1 MASPLNA
8 VLCAL
13 IGTAFWTVLGYAIAR
28 HLLPRVLAIGAAPV
42 VGWAVFSAATLPI
55 LTLLGFSTRTVVGLA
70 ALCLAIAGGW
80 LLRRPPRRA
89 LKPEMSVKPWW
100 FAAAG
105 VIALAPALS
114 LLPKSS
120 ALGIIIAA
128 PLLDLAKI
136 AIH

>member
-1 MASPLNA
+1 YVQSLMATYRCRATLSQRRSHTPMASPLNA

-28 HLLPRVLAIGAAPV
+28 HLLPRVLAIGTAPV

-80 LLRRPPRRA
+80 LLQRPPRTA
-89 LKPEMSVKPWW
+89 
-100 FAAAG
+100 
-105 VIALAPALS
+105 
-114 LLPKSS
+114 
-120 ALGIIIAA
+120 
-128 PLLDLAKI
+128 
-136 AIH
+136 